1 MSTNTNT
8 TTKKATRP
16 AGFTKAIWDNDTFR
30 VYNGLIK
37 LVKGEIL
44 APQFVNHP
52 TVKTLMEKCCGTK
65 TPEDRWGLFLNLI
78 VTMNTYSTVD
88 HVKVNKIKSIS
99 TLRSWFNGGW
109 EEKATRPVVYKEPKA
124 PAKKAKK
131 SAPKAKKSEV
141 KKVTNAS
148 VSNWIK
154 GMTTEQINKLKVM
167 IADREVEEACAEMN
181 VA

>member
-1 MSTNTNT
+1 MNTNTNT
-8 TTKKATRP
+8 NATKKATRP
-16 AGFTKAIWDNDTFR
+16 EGFTKAMWDNDTFR

-52 TVKTLMEKCCGTK
+52 TVKTLMEKCCGAK

-78 VTMNTYSTVD
+78 VSMDTYSTVD

-109 EEKATRPVVYKEPKA
+109 EEKATRPVYYKEPKT

-131 SAPKAKKSEV
+131 APAKKSEV
-141 KKVTNAS
+141 KKVKNVS
-148 VSNWIK
+148 VQQWIK
-154 GMTTEQINKLKVM
+154 GLSEDQIDQLKVE
-167 IADREVEEACAEMN
+167 IAMREMAA
-181 VA
+181 

>member
-1 MSTNTNT
+1 MNTTTNTA
-8 TTKKATRP
+8 TKKATRP
-16 AGFTKAIWDNDTFR
+16 AGFTKAMWDNDTFR

-52 TVKTLMEKCCGTK
+52 TVKSLMEKCCGTK

-88 HVKVNKIKSIS
+88 HVKVNKIKSIA

-109 EEKATRPVVYKEPKA
+109 EEKATRPVYYKEPKA
-124 PAKKAKK
+124 PAKKAT
-131 SAPKAKKSEV
+131 AKKASPKGKKPEA
-141 KKVTNAS
+141 KKVKNVS
-148 VSNWIK
+148 VNQWIK
-154 GMTTEQINKLKVM
+154 GLTDDQIDQLKVE
-167 IADREVEEACAEMN
+167 IAMREMAA
-181 VA
+181 

>member
-1 MSTNTNT
+1 MNTTTTN

-16 AGFTKAIWDNDTFR
+16 EGFTKAQWDNDTFR

-52 TVKTLMEKCCGTK
+52 TVKSLMEKCCNAT
-65 TPEDRWGLFLNLI
+65 TPEARWGLFVNLI
-78 VTMNTYSTVD
+78 VSMDSYSTVD
-88 HVKVNKIKSIS
+88 HVKVNKIKSIA

-109 EEKATRPVVYKEPKA
+109 KEKADRPVVYKEPKA
-124 PAKKAKK
+124 PAKKA
-131 SAPKAKKSEV
+131 PAKKSNA
-141 KKVTNAS
+141 KKVKNVS
-148 VSNWIK
+148 VSQWIK
-154 GMTTEQINKLKVM
+154 GLTEDQISLLKVE
-167 IADREVEEACAEMN
+167 IASREMGLEE

>member
-1 MSTNTNT
+1 MNTNTNT
-8 TTKKATRP
+8 TNAAKKSTRP
-16 AGFTKAIWDNDTFR
+16 VGFTKSQWDADTFR
-30 VYNGLIK
+30 VYNGLVK

-52 TVKTLMEKCCGTK
+52 TVKSLMEKCCGTK

-88 HVKVNKIKSIS
+88 HVKVNKIKSIA

-109 EEKATRPVVYKEPKA
+109 EEKAARPVYYKEPKA

-131 SAPKAKKSEV
+131 TSPKGKKSEG
-141 KKVTNAS
+141 KQVTNAS
-148 VSNWIK
+148 VANWIK
-154 GMTTEQINKLKVM
+154 GMTTDQISKLKNM
-167 IADREVEEACAEMN
+167 IADREKAA
-181 VA
+181 